1 MTYFKDL
8 TNYTYGAGLFP
19 AGNNIGWLGRGHAF
33 PTATPD
39 EETLDL
45 LWLFCSISVRQTRG
59 FHTCEFCLGGRPRF
73 FERKG
78 QRLRLG
84 TAEMRVFSWDGRIY
98 AAPNLVYH
106 YVSAHH
112 YKPPDEF
119 LDTLRKGPRPPSQE
133 YFDLLAKRNLEW
145 RKTPRGA
152 PRDRILLSPRPS
164 PEERNYLEQIGTL
177 GDLKSTGLTLEEGL
191 VVHFYRSD
199 CRTGANGEFIEDYL
213 LFEGMVRFDSKKKK
227 WYAIVDQ
234 KSYRR
239 ESEISGSAR

>member
-8 TNYTYGAGLFP
+8 TDYTYAPDLFP

-45 LWLFCSISVRQTRG
+45 LWLFCSISVMQTRG
-59 FHTCEFCLGGRPRF
+59 FHICEFCLGGPRF

-98 AAPNLVYH
+98 AAPTLIYH

-133 YFDLLAKRNLEW
+133 YFDLLAKRKLEW
-145 RKTPRGA
+145 RKTSRGA
-152 PRDRILLSPRPS
+152 PRDRIHLSPRAS
-164 PEERNYLEQIGTL
+164 PEERNYLEQMGTL
-177 GDLKSTGLTLEEGL
+177 SDLKSTGLTLEEGM
-191 VVHFYRSD
+191 VVHFCCSDYRHG
-199 CRTGANGEFIEDYL
+199 TKGEYVEDYR
-213 LFEGMVRFDSKKKK
+213 LFEGTVHFDSEKKK
-227 WYAIVDQ
+227 WYAIVDE